1 MKILFINPPSVPF
14 EYLQES
20 FKGSKI
26 TMDQTVAMPMGIL
39 YLCSVTEKYF
49 PKIDLQILDIAK
61 EYSDLAKK
69 NFSEKPT
76 FDGFLE
82 QCLDMNE
89 GNAPDVIGVSILFS
103 TAHKT
108 SFRIGELARKKWPN
122 SKILVGGMHATNEVA
137 GLLESNVFDYV
148 VRGEGEISFIDF
160 INQVQEKKEPKV
172 TGFICRE
179 KLKTGLQSELCELP
193 EDLDSIP
200 LPAWHL
206 LNMSE
211 YIHQRGRRHVETT
224 DYEQNRVATV
234 VTSRGCPFFCTF
246 CASHTVHGR
255 KMRYRSS
262 ESIIEEL
269 DVLNQ
274 KYKATTIV
282 PEDDLFAVNKPRF
295 LKVADAIVKRNYDFE
310 WQFSNGLSVAVL
322 DDEVVDALMSLGMY
336 VANIAIESGSE
347 HVQKHIIKKNCNLKK
362 AVDVVNYCRGKE
374 IYTRTLFILGFPGE
388 TIEQM
393 HETIDY
399 ATKLKAD
406 WTVISIAA
414 PLVGT
419 EMFTQLLDRE
429 EIDSSW
435 NWDNAFFQERG
446 YDTKEVSAED
456 LKSLVYDAN
465 ISINFFNNTN
475 FQENN
480 FQKAMNNFSDVLSR
494 FPWHV
499 VAHYCIGLCHKGLE
513 DMEEY
518 HSCLKHAAHLIET
531 DQRAR
536 DLYDS
541 YKSEMP
547 ELTDF
552 LKDELSTVLTTAV

>member
-14 EYLQES
+14 DYLQKS
-20 FKGSKI
+20 FEGKKI
-26 TMDQTVAMPMGIL
+26 VMDQTVAMPMGIL
-39 YLCSVTEKYF
+39 YLCSVTEEHD
-49 PKIDLQILDIAK
+49 PKIDLQIIDIAK
-61 EYSDLAKK
+61 EYSDLSKVKFSK
-69 NFSEKPT
+69 NLNFEE
-76 FDGFLE
+76 FLE
-82 QCLDMNE
+82 QCLNLNE
-89 GNAPDVIGVSILFS
+89 GAAPDVVGISILFS

-108 SFRIGELARKKWPN
+108 SFKIGELVRKKWPE
-122 SKILVGGMHATNEVA
+122 SKILVGGMHATNEVE
-137 GLLESNVFDYV
+137 GLLASNTFDYV
-148 VRGEGEISFIDF
+148 VRGEGEIGFIDF
-160 INQVQEKKEPKV
+160 IKQLQEKKNPEV
-172 TGFICRE
+172 SGFISRE
-179 KLKTGLQSELCELP
+179 KLKAGLQNEVSELP
-193 EDLDSIP
+193 ENLDNIP

-211 YIHQRGRRHVETT
+211 YIHQRGRRHVETIE
-224 DYEQNRVATV
+224 YEQNRVATV

-262 ESIIEEL
+262 ENIIEEL
-269 DVLNQ
+269 DILNE
-274 KYKATTIV
+274 KYQTTTIV

-295 LKVADAIVKRNYDFE
+295 LKLADAIEKRNYDFE

-322 DDEVVDALMSLGMY
+322 DDEVIDAMMRLGMY

-347 HVQKHIIKKNCNLKK
+347 YVQKHIIRKNCNLKR
-362 AVDVVNYCRGKE
+362 AVKVVEYCRRKE

-388 TIEQM
+388 TLEQM
-393 HETIDY
+393 HETIEY
-399 ATKLKAD
+399 ASNLKAD

-419 EMFTQLLDRE
+419 EMFQQLLDRE

-456 LKSLVYDAN
+456 LKKLVYDAN

-475 FQENN
+475 FKEHN

-494 FPWHV
+494 FPWHII
-499 VAHYCIGLCHKGLE
+499 AHYSIGLCHQGLGDIE
-513 DMEEY
+513 KY
-518 HSCLKHAAHLIET
+518 NSSLQHAAHLIET
-531 DQRAR
+531 DKRSK
-536 DLYDS
+536 DLYEN
-541 YKSEMP
+541 YKLKMP
-547 ELTDF
+547 ELKSF
-552 LKDELSTVLTTAV
+552 LKNKTSSFATTEV